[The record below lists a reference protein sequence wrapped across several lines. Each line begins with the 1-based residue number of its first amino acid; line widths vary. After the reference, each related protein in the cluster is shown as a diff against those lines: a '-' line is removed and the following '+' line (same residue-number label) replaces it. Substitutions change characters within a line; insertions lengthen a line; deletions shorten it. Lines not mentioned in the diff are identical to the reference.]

1 MDLKKLK
8 SLIDLVAKSNIKEL
22 EITEEKN
29 YIRIIKESTKLHD
42 KILMLKSKN
51 LSDEKCNFINSE
63 KQNISVLST
72 DKLQINDTKNYI
84 VKSPMVGT
92 FYRSSSPN
100 SIPFVEIG
108 TEVKIGT
115 TLCIIEA
122 MKLLNEINSE
132 KKGIIEKILVENG
145 QSVEFGQPLFILK
158 LI

>member
-22 EITEEKN
+22 EVTEEKN
-29 YIRIIKESTKLHD
+29 YIRIIKESIQLHD

-51 LSDEKCNFINSE
+51 LSDQKCNSITSE
-63 KQNISVLST
+63 KKNISVLSS
-72 DKLQINDTKNYI
+72 DKLTINDSKKYI
-84 VKSPMVGT
+84 IKSPMVGT
-92 FYRSSSPN
+92 FYHSSAPN
-100 SIPFVEIG
+100 SSPFVEIG
-108 TEVKIGT
+108 SEVKIGT

-132 KKGIIEKILVENG
+132 KQGIIKKILVENE
-145 QSVEFGQPLFILK
+145 QPVEFGQPLFILK

>member
-8 SLIDLVAKSNIKEL
+8 SLIDLVSKSNIKEL
-22 EITEEKN
+22 EVTEEKN
-29 YIRIIKESTKLHD
+29 YIRIIKESTQFHD

-51 LSDEKCNFINSE
+51 LSDQKHNSITSE
-63 KQNISVLST
+63 KQNISVLSSN
-72 DKLQINDTKNYI
+72 KLTINDSKNYI

-92 FYRSSSPN
+92 FYRSSAPN
-100 SIPFVEIG
+100 SSPFVEIG
-108 TEVKIGT
+108 DKVKTGA

-132 KKGIIEKILVENG
+132 KRGIIEKILVENG
-145 QSVEFGQPLFILK
+145 QPVEFGQPLFILK